1 MIDTHSHIYGSE
13 FDEDRDVVIQRAKE
27 AGVRKILLPNI
38 NGQTVSAMMSLCQSY
53 PGYCFPMIGL
63 HPTDIED
70 DYLSVLSDMHQ
81 HLSQL
86 EHPFVAVGE
95 VGLDFYW
102 DDTRR
107 EEQLEVFDTQIAWAR
122 DFRLPLMIH
131 SRSAHS
137 ELIEMM
143 NKHADEGL
151 SGVFHCFGGDED
163 EARELLSY
171 ENFVLG
177 IGGVVTYKKS
187 TLPEVLREVVPLDR
201 IVLETDSPYL
211 APVPNRGKRN
221 ESSFVLHVAQKLAEI
236 YQLPVSEIIA
246 VTSDNANRIFPR
258 IGAV

>member
-13 FDEDRDVVIQRAKE
+13 FDEDRDEVIQRAKE

-81 HLSQL
+81 HLSQP

-107 EEQLEVFDTQIAWAR
+107 EEQLEVFDTQIVWAR

>member
-13 FDEDRDVVIQRAKE
+13 FDEDRDEVIQRAKE

-38 NGQTVSAMMSLCQSY
+38 NGQTVPAMMSLCQSY

-70 DYLSVLSDMHQ
+70 DYLSVLFDMHQ
-81 HLSQL
+81 HLSQP

>member
-13 FDEDRDVVIQRAKE
+13 FDEDRDEVIQRAKE

-38 NGQTVSAMMSLCQSY
+38 NGQTVSAMMSLCQSH

-81 HLSQL
+81 HLSQP
-86 EHPFVAVGE
+86 EHLFVAVGE

-221 ESSFVLHVAQKLAEI
+221 ESSYVLHVAQKLAEI

-258 IGAV
+258 MGAV

>member
-13 FDEDRDVVIQRAKE
+13 FDEDRDEVIQRAKE

-38 NGQTVSAMMSLCQSY
+38 NGQTVSAMMSLCQSH

-81 HLSQL
+81 HLSQP
-86 EHPFVAVGE
+86 EHLFVAVGE

-187 TLPEVLREVVPLDR
+187 TLPEVLREVVPLGR

-258 IGAV
+258 MGAV